1 MHFENEQVEFKELF
15 LPDIYKEVVA
25 FANTNGGIIFVGV
38 NDNGNPVGLD
48 NIDDTYTRITNG
60 IRDAILP
67 DITTFVKYTLEDEK
81 IIRIDVGEGA
91 YKPYYLKS
99 KGLKPSGV
107 YVRQG
112 ASSAPA
118 SQEQIRHMIKNADGD
133 VFENLRSLNQQLT
146 FKYADEVFETHG
158 IAFGKDKY
166 YTLGLENHELNLY
179 TNLGLLL
186 SDQCTH
192 TVKVA
197 VFSDAQN
204 TVFRD
209 KKEFSGSIFKQ
220 LEETY
225 NYLQL
230 CNKNKV
236 VINGLE
242 RTNHWDYPEAAV
254 REALLNALVHRD
266 YNYSGSIII
275 NINDNAIEFISIGG
289 LLSGISPEDIQNG
302 ISLSRNS
309 KLAEVFHRLNF
320 IESYGTGIRRIFSLY
335 QNCEAQ
341 PTISVTPNSFNI
353 MLPNMNASDN
363 VGKTIREETQ
373 FLITSQMET
382 IMDYLSDNGEITTK
396 EVQNLLRVKRTRAYV
411 IMKQMIDAGLIK
423 TVGRGENKKYTVVK

>member
-38 NDNGNPVGLD
+38 NDNGDPVGLD

-67 DITTFVKYTLEDEK
+67 DITIFVKYTLEDEK

-309 KLAEVFHRLNF
+309 KLAEVFYRLNF

-363 VGKTIREETQ
+363 VGKAIREETQ